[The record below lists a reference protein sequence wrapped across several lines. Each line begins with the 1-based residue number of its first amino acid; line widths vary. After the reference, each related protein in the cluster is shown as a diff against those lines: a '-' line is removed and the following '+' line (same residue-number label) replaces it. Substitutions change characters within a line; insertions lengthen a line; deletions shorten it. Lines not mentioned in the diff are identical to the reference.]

1 MLKFVFRWLE
11 PEKIDLH
18 EDTFR
23 VRRRHPSSLAQ
34 SISRAGI
41 RTPLLVQRLDPD
53 GEVVRLVSGW
63 GRLSFCGDVSTLP
76 TFVLPSDLAAEEV
89 WDLFLRDNERWNAL
103 EVARVLAALDA
114 LPGLE
119 STRIVQEKLPALG
132 LRPAFELYRK
142 HLRLLELGER
152 AQAFI
157 ENEELSLR
165 RTAVFFN
172 LSAESVEEVIDL
184 AAEQRLTHGELSELL
199 ELLDEISHRDGLTV
213 AELIAAARTALQGKG
228 KGTRGQDKAKLRAY
242 FQRRRFPELHRYRR
256 SLEEYRRAIRS
267 RVPFE
272 VEWDPLLER
281 PGVRLRVDLKDREAL
296 EAFLSDLEQN
306 RDLLARFFEIL

>member
-1 MLKFVFRWLE
+1 MLKSVFRWLE

-23 VRRRHPSSLAQ
+23 VRRRHPPSLAQ

-41 RTPLLVQRLDPD
+41 RTPLLVQRLEPD
-53 GEVVRLVSGW
+53 GEDVRLVSGW
-63 GRLSFCGDVSTLP
+63 GRFSLRGDLPTLP
-76 TFVLPSDLAAEEV
+76 TFVLPPDLPAEEV

-103 EVARVLAALDA
+103 EVARVLAALNA

-119 STRIVQEKLPALG
+119 SVRIVQEKLPALG
-132 LRPAFELYRK
+132 LRPALELYRK

-165 RTAVFFN
+165 RTAVFFK
-172 LSAESVEEVIDL
+172 LSAESVEEVVDL
-184 AAEQRLTHGELSELL
+184 AEEHRLTHSELSELL
-199 ELLDEISHRDGLTV
+199 ELLDEISHRDDVSV
-213 AELIAAARTALQGKG
+213 AELIAAAQTAIQGKG
-228 KGTRGQDKAKLRAY
+228 TGGQDKGRLRAY
-242 FQRRRFPELHRYRR
+242 FQSRRFPELHRYRK

-272 VEWDPLLER
+272 IEWDPLLER
-281 PGVRLRVDLKDREAL
+281 PGVRLRVDLKDQEAL
-296 EAFLSDLEQN
+296 DTLRSDLEQN